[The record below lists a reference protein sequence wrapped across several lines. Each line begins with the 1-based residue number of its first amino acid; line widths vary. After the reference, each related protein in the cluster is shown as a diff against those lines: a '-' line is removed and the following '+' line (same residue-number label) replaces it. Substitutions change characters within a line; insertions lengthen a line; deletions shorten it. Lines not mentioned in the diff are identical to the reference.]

1 MTRTL
6 SLLQEMTKRE
16 LFSRYK
22 GSLLGFSWVLV
33 NPLLMLCVYVFVFS
47 EVFRVKWPSA
57 GAALA
62 PAQSQYEFGLM
73 LMIGLSVFQFFSE
86 TLSKSPSTIVG
97 NPNLVTKVL
106 FPTQLLPLSTML
118 ASFVHFA
125 INIVLIVVGALLIG
139 KSVGSGYPVSILMG
153 ALMFLTPVFFP
164 ASSFPVKFRAMVDW
178 NPMAFYIEAFRSI
191 IGGQE
196 GPSILMVALSVA
208 VGALTFLFGM
218 KVFTPLKKG
227 FADVL

>member
-1 MTRTL
+1 
-6 SLLQEMTKRE
+6 
-16 LFSRYK
+16 
-22 GSLLGFSWVLV
+22 
-33 NPLLMLCVYVFVFS
+33 VFVFS

-139 KSVGSGYPVSILMG
+139 KSVGSGYLLIPFLAMSMLLFVAGLALLLAAFGVYARDLGHSVSILMG